1 MFARIARIA
10 VLGLMLAVVG
20 GNGVAAA
27 TGVTAPT
34 HAVHMAGDEHC
45 C

>member
-1 MFARIARIA
+1 MFARIARIV
-10 VLGLMLAVVG
+10 VLGLALTVLG

-27 TGVTAPT
+27 TSITAPT
-34 HAVHMAGDEHC
+34 HAVHMAGDDHC

>member
-10 VLGLMLAVVG
+10 VLGLALTLLG
-20 GNGVAAA
+20 GNGMAAA
-27 TGVTAPT
+27 TGVTAPS
-34 HAVHMAGDEHC
+34 HSLHMAGDEHC